1 MTSQAQSN
9 ANSNSAAQL
18 TLSQIFGA
26 LIRHRYQALFAWFLV
41 MVMVVAAFIL
51 LPRKY
56 GSQGQLY
63 IQMGRN
69 NSSISPTSG
78 SASISIQDTRETE
91 IRSVVEFIGSRA
103 VLEAVVDDIGAE
115 EILASAWDG
124 WLPDIS
130 LPNFGS
136 SNSGD
141 MTSEE
146 YAARRAR
153 EKATKE
159 LESSLDVR
167 TEKKTSVISIYMKA
181 NSARLAQRI
190 VDRIIEHTRSVHLKV
205 HASARSAVFFDSQF
219 AQQEAKLVTAVEELA
234 EFRNSRN
241 ILSVGAERATLQG
254 ILGALE
260 NDVLTAEVNV
270 EQGAEA
276 LKKLQ
281 SLIGE
286 TEIQIAMP
294 KTGVERLSYEDS
306 RTKVFELE
314 TERDRLVAKY
324 SAAHPR
330 ISEIDAQLVLNK
342 DSLSSMVGDRTES
355 AMMSNP
361 IYEDIKV
368 DLIRAETIYAGSVA
382 RLSSLREK
390 FQLSREKLE
399 DVNNAEVAA
408 DQLLRNV
415 EVARQYL
422 GDSTQKLGE
431 ALAMSLLDDKEIS
444 DIAVAQDATLGLKHI
459 SPKGSI
465 FLPLGFIVGCF
476 AGLATALFFERN
488 HLSPSLNEGE
498 VEQVLGLPVLV
509 TLPRVYS
516 SRNMVN

>member
-1 MTSQAQSN
+1 MTSQSHNSDSRNN
-9 ANSNSAAQL
+9 ATQL
-18 TLSQIFGA
+18 TLAQIFGA
-26 LIRHRYQALFAWFLV
+26 LMRHRYQAFLAWFVV
-41 MVMVVAAFIL
+41 MLMVTAAFIL
-51 LPRKY
+51 LPKKY

-103 VLEAVVDDIGAE
+103 VLEAVVDDIGAA
-115 EILASAWDG
+115 EILASPWDG
-124 WLPDIS
+124 WLPEIS
-130 LPNFGS
+130 LPKFGS
-136 SNSGD
+136 SSSGD
-141 MTSEE
+141 MTPEE
-146 YAARRAR
+146 YAARREK
-153 EKATKE
+153 EKATKA
-159 LESSLDVR
+159 LESSLDVH
-167 TEKKTSVISIYMKA
+167 TEKKTSVISIYIKA
-181 NSARLAQRI
+181 NSAKLAQRI

-205 HASARSAVFFDSQF
+205 HASARSASFFDSQY
-219 AQQEAKLVTAVEELA
+219 AQQESKLVDAVEKLA
-234 EFRNSRN
+234 KFRNSRN
-241 ILSVGAERATLQG
+241 VLSVGAERSTLQN
-254 ILGALE
+254 ILSTLE
-260 NDVLTAEVNV
+260 NDVLMAEVNV
-270 EQGAEA
+270 NQGAES
-276 LKKLQ
+276 LRKLQ
-281 SLIGE
+281 SLIAK
-286 TEIQIAMP
+286 TEAQIAVP

-324 SAAHPR
+324 SAQHPR
-330 ISEIDAQLVLNK
+330 VLEIDQQLKLNK
-342 DSLSSMVGDRTES
+342 ASLNSMVGDRTES

-361 IYEDIKV
+361 VYEDIKV
-368 DLIRAETIYAGSVA
+368 DLIRAETSYSGSVA
-382 RLSSLREK
+382 RLKSLREK
-390 FQLSREKLE
+390 YDLSLEKLE
-399 DVNNAEVAA
+399 DVNTAEVTA
-408 DQLLRNV
+408 DQLQRNV
-415 EVARQYL
+415 EVARKYL

-476 AGLATALFFERN
+476 AALATALFYERN